1 MFQDK
6 RVRAAI
12 FDMDGLLIDSEPL
25 WKQAERRIYET
36 VDVFVEDDFLR
47 QTEGLRLA
55 ESVELVHS
63 LKPFSTKTK
72 EQLIEEITDAMCTM
86 ILTKG
91 EALPGV
97 YEALDFFCSRNIPV
111 ALASSSGH
119 QLITAVIRKLSLA
132 TYFSVIRSGEHEPF
146 SKPHPQIFISA
157 AQDLQVDP
165 TDCVVFED
173 SINGVLAA
181 KAARMFCIAVPDK
194 HGYEDSRLAIADVKL
209 RSLED
214 FNEELLLRHRILAPK
229 NAGGTRETD

>member
-1 MFQDK
+1 MSQGK

-36 VDVFVEDDFLR
+36 VDVFVDDDFLR

-55 ESVELVHS
+55 ESIQLVNS
-63 LKPFSTKTK
+63 LRPFSTKTN
-72 EQLIEEITDAMCTM
+72 EQLSDEITGAMCDM

-97 YEALDFFCSRNIPV
+97 YEALDFFKSRNIPV
-111 ALASSSGH
+111 ALASSSAH
-119 QLITAVIRKLSLA
+119 QLISIVMRKLSLEK
-132 TYFSVIRSGEHEPF
+132 YFSVISSGEHEPF
-146 SKPHPQIFISA
+146 GKPHPQIFIST

-181 KAARMFCIAVPDK
+181 KAARMFCIAVPDR

-214 FNEELLLRHRILAPK
+214 FNEELLLRHRTLEPR
-229 NAGGTRETD
+229 NAGETKEMD